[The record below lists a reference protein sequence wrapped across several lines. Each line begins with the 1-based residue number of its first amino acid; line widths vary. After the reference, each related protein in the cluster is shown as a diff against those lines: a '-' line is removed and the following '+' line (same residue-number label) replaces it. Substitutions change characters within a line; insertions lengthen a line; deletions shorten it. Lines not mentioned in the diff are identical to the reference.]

1 MTITRVKF
9 TPERKAKLIVFLN
22 MLTLAGGVITV
33 VLLLRV
39 IGTAARQNADT
50 NAKIVAS
57 QKLTE
62 KDLGCL
68 ASFFSQPNRQAL
80 QITSLEHCTVV
91 HTDTGKSEDLPLLPV
106 TKTQSSPAVPTSD
119 TKQNS
124 TTTPT
129 PTQSNNTTTNTPTP
143 IQAPSQPTPQA
154 KASTDVITTITVPPA
169 KQLLGISICIPFTGV
184 CMR

>member
-1 MTITRVKF
+1 MKF

-22 MLTLAGGVITV
+22 ALTLIGGVITII
-33 VLLLRV
+33 LLLRV
-39 IGTAARQNADT
+39 IGSAAQQNANT

-68 ASFFSQPNRQAL
+68 ASFFSQPNRQTL

-91 HTDTGKSEDLPLLPV
+91 HTDSGKSEDLPLLPV
-106 TKTQSSPAVPTSD
+106 TKTQSSPAVPSSD

-124 TTTPT
+124 STTQT
-129 PTQSNNTTTNTPTP
+129 PTQPNNTTTNTTSQT
-143 IQAPSQPTPQA
+143 QAPSQPTPQA
-154 KASTDVITTITVPPA
+154 KASTDTTAEITVPPA
-169 KQLLGISICIPFTGV
+169 KHILGIPVCVPFTGL